1 MHGKEVGIQRVLL
14 LDLML
19 TYLYLFQKL
28 HAEVKDFTAFFYIIH
43 QEIERLL
50 DVLLALV
57 GSLTGIVICCNEKL
71 AS

>member
-1 MHGKEVGIQRVLL
+1 
-14 LDLML
+14 ML